1 MTTIRIGVIINDMQE
16 DRAQRFKRVATYRTN
31 EVLNKL
37 RLIGNLSNKTNYEY
51 SEEEANKIFSA
62 IETQLKIAKAKFSSK
77 KRKEFQL

>member
-1 MTTIRIGVIINDMQE
+1 MQE

-51 SEEEANKIFSA
+51 SEDEVNKIFSA
-62 IETQLKIAKAKFSSK
+62 IETQLKVAKAKFSSSK
-77 KRKEFQL
+77 GKKEFAL

>member
-1 MTTIRIGVIINDMQE
+1 MQE

-51 SEEEANKIFSA
+51 SEEEVNKIFSA
-62 IETQLKIAKAKFSSK
+62 IETQLKVAKAKFSSK

>member
-1 MTTIRIGVIINDMQE
+1 MQE